1 MNKIIGILML
11 LVCFAFTGLPDK
23 PKGLKAGTMAPLF
36 SLMDQNGSNTDL
48 KTMLTKGPV
57 VLIFYRGQW
66 CPYCNKYLSHLEDS
80 LNMIKAKGGQVLAIS
95 PEMQES
101 IEQTVSKTKASYP
114 VLHDAGLK
122 VMKAYDVAFSVD
134 TTTVAR
140 YKKFNIDFD
149 KANGQNGANL
159 PVPATY
165 VIGTDGK
172 IKYVFFNEDYKK
184 RASVK
189 EILEYL

>member
-1 MNKIIGILML
+1 ML

-23 PKGLKAGTMAPLF
+23 PKGLKVGSMAPLF
-36 SLMDQNGSNTDL
+36 SLKDQSGAKVEL
-48 KTMLTKGPV
+48 KTMLANGPV

-66 CPYCNKYLSHLEDS
+66 CPYCNKYLSQLEDS
-80 LNMIKAKGGQVLAIS
+80 LNMIKAKGGQILAIS

-101 IEQTVSKTKASYP
+101 IEKTVSKTKASFP
-114 VLHDAGLK
+114 VLHDEGLK

-134 TTTVAR
+134 TITIAR

-165 VIGTDGK
+165 VIGADGT
-172 IKYVFFNEDYKK
+172 IKYVFFDEDYKK

-189 EILEYL
+189 EILKFL